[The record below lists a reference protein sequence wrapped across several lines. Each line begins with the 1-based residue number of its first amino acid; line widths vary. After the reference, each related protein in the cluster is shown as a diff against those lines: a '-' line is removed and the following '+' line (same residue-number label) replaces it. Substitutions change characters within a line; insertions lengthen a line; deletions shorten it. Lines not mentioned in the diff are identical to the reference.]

1 MFLQGFVQAGGQDRI
16 LAFCKS
22 FIFNRLAIS
31 ARRFESYSG
40 SLDCGQGPYWA
51 YVLENPAGRFYVG
64 STDDLEQR
72 LAEHNSEEKL
82 FWKYTHK
89 NGPWR
94 LVWAESHKT
103 RGDAMKRE
111 KQIKRMKS
119 AKWISENLLNW

>member
-1 MFLQGFVQAGGQDRI
+1 M
-16 LAFCKS
+16 
-22 FIFNRLAIS
+22 
-31 ARRFESYSG
+31 
-40 SLDCGQGPYWA
+40 
-51 YVLENPAGRFYVG
+51 LENPAGRFYVG
-64 STDDLEQR
+64 STDDLER
-72 LAEHNSEEKL
+72 RVAEHNSEEKV

-119 AKWISENLLNW
+119 GKWVSENLLNWQSESRRRRDFAWLRSVKRIL